1 MKPAA
6 AAVLVAALSLAVAL
20 LLTPAVRALARSLRL
35 IARPTA
41 DRWHTRPTALMG
53 GIAIA
58 TGTLVGVVA
67 WFALP
72 AFGWSTGFAAAQPW
86 PRAVAA
92 SATFMFGVGLVD
104 DLVRLRPQ
112 LKFILQLLAGVV
124 LVGAGATLS
133 LTPWYLVNV
142 LATVFW
148 FVALTNAFNLLDNMD
163 GVAAGVGAI
172 AAIFLGVSFAFQGA
186 WLHAAAA
193 WSLAGAALG
202 FLRYNFHPASI
213 FMGDAGS
220 LFIGSLLA
228 GLVVTSPA
236 SVSGSLVAVLFVPL
250 AIVAVPIVD
259 TALVAVTRALAARA
273 ISQGG
278 KDHSTDRLVALGLGE
293 RQVALL
299 LYGFAAVGG
308 GIGLV
313 LMRLDLALGL
323 MLGTVFLVA
332 LSLLAAYLGRLQ
344 VGYPD
349 KAAGWKP
356 ATIVATELLYKRRL
370 ATMLLDVVL
379 VAVAYYGAFR
389 LKFEGGFAPVGY
401 MAAYQATLGFVIAL
415 KAITFGSFGM
425 YRGAWRYASMVDLYR
440 TLAAIAV
447 SSTALYWYTHWRVPA
462 LATSNV
468 LYIDAL
474 LTAAFVLSARLSFRS
489 LELMR
494 RRLRRGGERVAIYGA
509 GDGGELA
516 VRELLNNGEL
526 GLQPFCFLDDDPRKH
541 GERIHGVPVL
551 GGLDNLAYVA
561 EHHHVRR
568 ILIATKKLPGDI
580 VRALHAFGAAHDL
593 ELLEL
598 DICVR
603 AVQGNGNGN
612 GNGHGDE
619 TTVPVVAEVA
629 GMRTIQRAA
638 AGGS

>member
-6 AAVLVAALSLAVAL
+6 AAILVAALSLAVTL
-20 LLTPAVRALARSLRL
+20 VVTPVVRALARSLGL
-35 IARPTA
+35 IACPTA
-41 DRWHTRPTALMG
+41 DRWHQRPTALMG

-58 TGTLVGVVA
+58 AGTLVGVVA
-67 WFALP
+67 WFTIAAL
-72 AFGWSTGFAAAQPW
+72 GWSSDLTRLW

-92 SATFMFGVGLVD
+92 SATFMLGVGLVD
-104 DLVRLRPQ
+104 DLTRLRPQ
-112 LKFILQLLAGVV
+112 LKFSLQLLAGVV
-124 LVGAGATLS
+124 LVAGGATLA
-133 LTPWYLVNV
+133 LTPWHLINV

-172 AAIFLGVSFAFQGA
+172 AALFLGVMFAMQGA
-186 WLHAAAA
+186 WFHAAVA

-228 GLVVTSPA
+228 GLVMTSPA

-259 TALVAVTRALAARA
+259 TALVTVTRTLASRG

-278 KDHSTDRLVALGLGE
+278 KDHSTHRLVALGLAE
-293 RQVALL
+293 KQVALL

-308 GIGLV
+308 AVGLL

-323 MLGTVFLVA
+323 MLGTIFLVA

-356 ATIVATELLYKRRL
+356 ATVVATELLYKRRL
-370 ATMLLDVVL
+370 AAMLLDVVL
-379 VAVAYYGAFR
+379 VAVAFYGAFR
-389 LKFEGGFAPVGY
+389 LKFEGGAAPPGY
-401 MAAYQATLGFVIAL
+401 MDAYQATLGLVLAVKVIV
-415 KAITFGSFGM
+415 FGSFGM
-425 YRGAWRYASMVDLYR
+425 YRGAWRYTSIVDLYR
-440 TLAAIAV
+440 TLVAVAV
-447 SSTALYWYTHWRVPA
+447 SSTALYWYAQWRVPT

-494 RRLRRGGERVAIYGA
+494 RRLRHGGERVAIYGA

-516 VRELLNNGEL
+516 IRQLLNNAEL
-526 GLQPFCFLDDDPRKH
+526 GLQPFCLLDDDPRKR
-541 GERIHGVPVL
+541 GDRIHGVPVL
-551 GGLDNLAYVA
+551 GGLDSLAYVA
-561 EHHHVRR
+561 EHYRVRR
-568 ILIATKKLPGDI
+568 VLISTKKLPED
-580 VRALHAFGAAHDL
+580 VMRALHAFGAAHEL

-598 DICVR
+598 EISVR
-603 AVQGNGNGN
+603 PVHSNGNG
-612 GNGHGDE
+612 DE
-619 TTVPVVAEVA
+619 ALAIRAVGRVASA
-629 GMRTIQRAA
+629 
-638 AGGS
+638 S

>member
-20 LLTPAVRALARSLRL
+20 FLTPAVRALARSLGL

-58 TGTLVGVVA
+58 AGTLVGVVA
-67 WFALP
+67 WFALS

-92 SATFMFGVGLVD
+92 SATFMFGVGVVD

-124 LVGAGATLS
+124 LVGAGAILA

-193 WSLAGAALG
+193 WALAGAAIG

-250 AIVAVPIVD
+250 AIVAVPVVD
-259 TALVAVTRALAARA
+259 TALVAVTRALASRA

-278 KDHSTDRLVALGLGE
+278 KDHSTHRLVALGLGE

-299 LYGFAAVGG
+299 LYGFAVVGG
-308 GIGLV
+308 GVGLV

-389 LKFEGGFAPVGY
+389 LRFEGGFAPAGY
-401 MAAYQATLGFVIAL
+401 MTAYQATLGFVIAL
-415 KAITFGSFGM
+415 KVITFGSFGM

-440 TLAAIAV
+440 MLAAIAV

-494 RRLRRGGERVAIYGA
+494 RRLRQGGGGGAVYGA
-509 GDGGELA
+509 GGG
-516 VRELLNNGEL
+516 G
-526 GLQPFCFLDDDPRKH
+526 
-541 GERIHGVPVL
+541 
-551 GGLDNLAYVA
+551 
-561 EHHHVRR
+561 
-568 ILIATKKLPGDI
+568 
-580 VRALHAFGAAHDL
+580 GAAG
-593 ELLEL
+593 
-598 DICVR
+598 R
-603 AVQGNGNGN
+603 GA
-612 GNGHGDE
+612 
-619 TTVPVVAEVA
+619 
-629 GMRTIQRAA
+629 
-638 AGGS
+638 

>member
-6 AAVLVAALSLAVAL
+6 AAILVAALSLAVAL
-20 LLTPAVRALARSLRL
+20 LLTPAVRALAGSLGL

-41 DRWHTRPTALMG
+41 DRWHRRPTALMG

-58 TGTLVGVVA
+58 AGTLVGVVA
-67 WFALP
+67 WFALLA
-72 AFGWSTGFAAAQPW
+72 AFGWSTGLAAVQPW

-104 DLVRLRPQ
+104 DLVGLRPQ

-124 LVGAGATLS
+124 LVGAGATFA

-172 AAIFLGVSFAFQGA
+172 AAIFLGLSFAFQGA

-193 WSLAGAALG
+193 WSLAGAAVG

-259 TALVAVTRALAARA
+259 TSLVTITRTLNARG

-278 KDHSTDRLVALGLGE
+278 RDHSTHRLVALGLRE
-293 RQVALL
+293 PQVALL
-299 LYGFAAVGG
+299 LYGFAVLGG
-308 GIGLV
+308 GVGL
-313 LMRLDLALGL
+313 LLLRLDLALGL
-323 MLGTVFLVA
+323 MLGTIFLVA

-356 ATIVATELLYKRRL
+356 ATVVATELLYKRRL
-370 ATMLLDVVL
+370 AAMLLDVVL
-379 VAVAYYGAFR
+379 VATAYYGAFR
-389 LKFEGGFAPVGY
+389 LKFEGGAAPPGY
-401 MAAYQATLGFVIAL
+401 MDAYEATLGIVIAV
-415 KAITFGSFGM
+415 KVIVFGSFGM
-425 YRGAWRYASMVDLYR
+425 YRGAWRYTSMVDLYR
-440 TLAAIAV
+440 TLVAIGV
-447 SSTALYWYTHWRVPA
+447 SSTALYWYVHWRVPA
-462 LATSNV
+462 LATSNI

-474 LTAAFVLSARLSFRS
+474 LTAALVFAARLSFRS

-494 RRLRRGGERVAIYGA
+494 RRLRHGGERVAIYGA

-516 VRELLNNGEL
+516 LRELLNNGEL

-541 GERIHGVPVL
+541 GEQIHGVPVL
-551 GGLDNLAYVA
+551 GGLDSLAYVA
-561 EHHHVRR
+561 EHHAVRR
-568 ILIATKKLPGDI
+568 IIIATKKLPTD
-580 VRALHAFGAAHDL
+580 VLRALGAYAGAHGL
-593 ELLEL
+593 QLLEL
-598 DICVR
+598 DVSMR
-603 AVQGNGNGN
+603 PVHGNG
-612 GNGHGDE
+612 DE
-619 TTVPVVAEVA
+619 GVARVEVSSTSEETPKTTPLRIVA
-629 GMRTIQRAA
+629 Q
-638 AGGS
+638 

>member
-20 LLTPAVRALARSLRL
+20 AVTPTVRALARSLGL

-41 DRWHTRPTALMG
+41 DRWHQRPTALMG

-58 TGTLVGVVA
+58 AGTLVGVVA
-67 WFALP
+67 WFAVA
-72 AFGWSTGFAAAQPW
+72 AFGWSAGDALQPW

-104 DLVRLRPQ
+104 DLVGLRPQ

-124 LVGAGATLS
+124 LVGAGATFA

-172 AAIFLGVSFAFQGA
+172 AAIFLGLSFAFQGA

-259 TALVAVTRALAARA
+259 TALVTITRTLNARG

-278 KDHSTDRLVALGLGE
+278 RDHSTHRLVALGLRE
-293 RQVALL
+293 PQVALL
-299 LYGFAAVGG
+299 LYGFAVVGG
-308 GIGLV
+308 GVGL
-313 LMRLDLALGL
+313 LLLRLDLALGL
-323 MLGTVFLVA
+323 MLGTIFLVA
-332 LSLLAAYLGRLQ
+332 LSLLAAYLARLQ

-356 ATIVATELLYKRRL
+356 ATVVATELLYKRRL
-370 ATMLLDVVL
+370 AAMLLDVVL
-379 VAVAYYGAFR
+379 VSVAYYGAFR
-389 LKFEGGFAPVGY
+389 LKFEGGAAPPGY
-401 MAAYQATLGFVIAL
+401 MEAYQATLGLVIAV
-415 KAITFGSFGM
+415 KVIVFGLFGM
-425 YRGAWRYASMVDLYR
+425 YRGAWRYTSMVDLYR
-440 TLAAIAV
+440 TLVAIAV
-447 SSTALYWYTHWRVPA
+447 SSTALYGYVHWRVPT
-462 LATSNV
+462 LATSNI

-474 LTAAFVLSARLSFRS
+474 LTAAFVLSARLTFRS

-494 RRLRRGGERVAIYGA
+494 RRLRHGGERVAIYGA

-516 VRELLNNGEL
+516 VRELLNNAEL
-526 GLQPFCFLDDDPRKH
+526 ALQPFCFLDDDPRKH
-541 GERIHGVPVL
+541 GDRIHGVPVL
-551 GGLDNLAYVA
+551 GGLDSLAYLA
-561 EHHHVRR
+561 EHHGVRR
-568 ILIATKKLPGDI
+568 ILIATKKLPAD
-580 VRALHAFGAAHDL
+580 VLRALHAFGAAHHL

-603 AVQGNGNGN
+603 AVHGNGNG
-612 GNGHGDE
+612 DE
-619 TTVPVVAEVA
+619 TATAPMVAEMA
-629 GMRTIQRAA
+629 GIRTIQRAA
-638 AGGS
+638 AGGP

>member
-6 AAVLVAALSLAVAL
+6 AAILVAALSLAVAL
-20 LLTPAVRALARSLRL
+20 VVTPAVRALARSLGL

-41 DRWHTRPTALMG
+41 DRWHQRPTALMG
-53 GIAIA
+53 GVAIA
-58 TGTLVGVVA
+58 AGTLVGVVA
-67 WFALP
+67 WFTIA
-72 AFGWSTGFAAAQPW
+72 AFGWSSEFAAAQPW

-92 SATFMFGVGLVD
+92 SAAFMFAVGLVD

-124 LVGAGATLS
+124 LVAAGATLA
-133 LTPWYLVNV
+133 LTPWHLINV

-148 FVALTNAFNLLDNMD
+148 FVGLTNAFNLLDNMD

-172 AAIFLGVSFAFQGA
+172 AALFLGVTFAFQGA
-186 WLHAAAA
+186 WLHAAVA

-202 FLRYNFHPASI
+202 FLRYNFHPATI

-220 LFIGSLLA
+220 LFVGSLLA
-228 GLVVTSPA
+228 GLVMTSPA
-236 SVSGSLVAVLFVPL
+236 SASGSLVAVLFVPL

-259 TALVAVTRALAARA
+259 TALVAVTRALASRA

-278 KDHSTDRLVALGLGE
+278 KDHSA
-293 RQVALL
+293 

-308 GIGLV
+308 AVGLL

-323 MLGTVFLVA
+323 MLGTIFLVA

-349 KAAGWKP
+349 KAPGWKP

-370 ATMLLDVVL
+370 AAMLLDVVL

-389 LKFEGGFAPVGY
+389 LKFEGGAAPPGY
-401 MAAYQATLGFVIAL
+401 MDAYQATLGFVIAL
-415 KAITFGSFGM
+415 KVIVFASFGM
-425 YRGAWRYASMVDLYR
+425 YRGAWRYTSMVDLYR
-440 TLAAIAV
+440 TLVAVAV
-447 SSTALYWYTHWRVPA
+447 SSTALYWYAQWRVPTM
-462 LATSNV
+462 ATSNV

-489 LELMR
+489 LEFVR
-494 RRLRRGGERVAIYGA
+494 RRLRQGGERVAIYGA
-509 GDGGELA
+509 GDAGELA
-516 VRELLNNGEL
+516 LRELQNNGGL

-551 GGLDNLAYVA
+551 GGLDSLAYVA
-561 EHHHVRR
+561 EHHAVRR
-568 ILIATKKLPGDI
+568 ILIATKKLPTDV
-580 VRALHAFGAAHDL
+580 VRALRAFAGAHAL

-598 DICVR
+598 EVSMR
-603 AVQGNGNGN
+603 PVNGNGDDDAVAD
-612 GNGHGDE
+612 GASPRLME
-619 TTVPVVAEVA
+619 PTKPTPLRVVA
-629 GMRTIQRAA
+629 Q
-638 AGGS
+638 

>member
-20 LLTPAVRALARSLRL
+20 FLTPAVRALARSLGL

-58 TGTLVGVVA
+58 AGTLVGVVA
-67 WFALP
+67 WFALS

-92 SATFMFGVGLVD
+92 SATFMFGVGVVD

-124 LVGAGATLS
+124 LVGAGAILA

-163 GVAAGVGAI
+163 GVSAGVGAI
-172 AAIFLGVSFAFQGA
+172 AAVFLGVSFALQGA
-186 WLHAAAA
+186 WFHAATA
-193 WSLAGAALG
+193 WALAGAALG

-259 TALVAVTRALAARA
+259 TALVTVTRTLNARG

-278 KDHSTDRLVALGLGE
+278 RDHSTHRLVALGLRE
-293 RQVALL
+293 PQVALL
-299 LYGFAAVGG
+299 LYGFAALGG
-308 GIGLV
+308 VVGLV
-313 LMRLDLALGL
+313 LMRLDVALALV
-323 MLGTVFLVA
+323 LGTIFLAA

-349 KAAGWKP
+349 RAVGWKP
-356 ATIVATELLYKRRL
+356 ATVLATEVLYKRRL
-370 ATMLLDVVL
+370 AEMLLDVVL
-379 VAVAYYGAFR
+379 VAVAYYGAYR
-389 LKFEGGFAPVGY
+389 LKFEGGAPPGY
-401 MAAYQATLGFVIAL
+401 MDTYQATLGLVIAA
-415 KAITFGSFGM
+415 KISAFGLLGV
-425 YRGAWRYASMVDLYR
+425 YRGAWRYISMDDLYR
-440 TLAAIAV
+440 ILGAIAI
-447 SSTALYWYTHWRVPA
+447 SSIGLFAYMHWEVPL
-462 LATSNV
+462 LAKSNI

-474 LTAAFVLSARLSFRS
+474 LTAALVLAWRMSFRS
-489 LELMR
+489 LELVR
-494 RRLRRGGERVAIYGA
+494 RRLRRGGDRVAIYGA

-516 VRELLNNGEL
+516 GRELLNNAEL

-541 GERIHGVPVL
+541 GERIHGLRVV
-551 GGLDNLAYVA
+551 GGLDSLGFVA
-561 EHHHVRR
+561 EHHAVRR
-568 ILIATKKLPGDI
+568 VLIATKKLP
-580 VRALHAFGAAHDL
+580 
-593 ELLEL
+593 
-598 DICVR
+598 
-603 AVQGNGNGN
+603 
-612 GNGHGDE
+612 
-619 TTVPVVAEVA
+619 
-629 GMRTIQRAA
+629 
-638 AGGS
+638 